1 MALNL
6 VYCSERDVMKKL
18 KMDVLSLK
26 FSLFNA
32 ERKCMYLLNV
42 AQYFLKML
50 F

>member
-1 MALNL
+1 
-6 VYCSERDVMKKL
+6 MKKL

-26 FSLFNA
+26 FSLFNT